1 MASPVRYR
9 AGVPVYAY
17 RVGPATPPVSV
28 LRFDPG
34 RQPGHGR
41 RHIHDFP
48 VLMYVER
55 AGRGEAAGA
64 LGPLGPLGPVVDG
77 DAFVVAPGA
86 VIDPTAVAAFSIGQG
101 VFFDP
106 TALGSDEQAPWS
118 PWRAHPLLLPFL
130 HRIPGGL
137 LRLHVPPARQP
148 VWAATIAAIETE
160 LAERAEGY
168 RQAVLAHLT
177 LLLVDVA
184 RLATDV
190 VADLRRSNEP
200 LLAEV
205 FEVIERRFAEPLSL
219 RDVADAVGLS
229 PGHLTTVV
237 RQRTGR
243 TVVDWITER
252 RMAQARRLLS
262 GTDLPVAEIARRV
275 GLPDPG
281 YFARVFRAAH
291 GTTPRAW
298 RRDTHG

>member
-1 MASPVRYR
+1 MPDIASPVRFR
-9 AGVPVYAY
+9 AGVPVYRY
-17 RVGPATPPVSV
+17 RSDAATPPVSV

-34 RQPGHGR
+34 RHPGQGR

-55 AGRGEAAGA
+55 AGTGEPT
-64 LGPLGPLGPVVDG
+64 GPLGPLAAG

-86 VIDPTAVAAFSIGQG
+86 VIDPSSVAAFGGGTG

-106 TALGSDEQAPWS
+106 AALGGDEQAPWS
-118 PWRAHPLLLPFL
+118 AWQAHPLLLPFL

-137 LRLHVPPARQP
+137 LRLRVPPARQP
-148 VWAATIAAIETE
+148 VWSATIAAIETE
-160 LAERAEGY
+160 LTDRADGY

-190 VADLRRSNEP
+190 VGDLRRSNEP

-205 FEVIERRFAEPLSL
+205 FDVIERRFAGPLSL
-219 RDVADAVGLS
+219 RDVADSLGLT

-237 RQRTGR
+237 RKRTGR

-252 RMAQARRLLS
+252 RMVEARGLLS
-262 GTDLPVAEIARRV
+262 GTDLPVAQIARRV
-275 GLPDPG
+275 GLQDAG
-281 YFARVFRAAH
+281 YFARVFRAGH
-291 GTTPRAW
+291 GTTPRAF
-298 RRDTHG
+298 RAAARG